1 MAPWD
6 GWMTCT
12 EHPGT
17 GRKTSGQDEDFQASL
32 LQRRLR
38 RVVVPR
44 KLLTDSLALFHRAII
59 SNDSVCWHVAARKIK
74 RVRARGRMPGRPH
87 AAAQASTEVSRRGR

>member
-1 MAPWD
+1 MFLCLQDAHAPVRHNVTYHRPKPKSK
-6 GWMTCT
+6 TCKL
-12 EHPGT
+12 ELI
-17 GRKTSGQDEDFQASL
+17 SSS
-32 LQRRLR
+32 